1 MNDELNEVMT
11 DEVNEIL
18 IENDYNYLLDRF
30 AGKAMVGL
38 LAQSHGV
45 GYGNVP
51 SYDLA
56 HQAYQMA
63 TYMLAVKKGYVYGAN
78 NMGNNP

>member
-1 MNDELNEVMT
+1 MNDELNKVMN
-11 DEVNEIL
+11 DEVNEIF
-18 IENDYNYLLDRF
+18 IENDYNYLLDRY
-30 AGKAMVGL
+30 AGDAITGL
-38 LAQSHGV
+38 LA
-45 GYGNVP
+45 YGNVP

-63 TYMLAVKKGYVYGAN
+63 TYMLAVKKGYVYGVS

>member
-1 MNDELNEVMT
+1 MNDKLNEVMN
-11 DEVNEIL
+11 DEVNEIF
-18 IENDYNYLLDRF
+18 IENDYNYLLDRY
-30 AGKAMVGL
+30 ASDAITGL
-38 LAQSHGV
+38 LA
-45 GYGNVP
+45 YGNVP

-63 TYMLAVKKGYVYGAN
+63 TYMLAVKKGYVYGVS

>member
-1 MNDELNEVMT
+1 MNGELNLQAAE
-11 DEVNEIL
+11 EINDVFA
-18 IENDYNYLLDRF
+18 EDDYNFYLDRF
-30 AGKAMVGL
+30 AGEAVTGL
-38 LAQSHGV
+38 LA
-45 GYGNVP
+45 YGNVP

>member
-1 MNDELNEVMT
+1 MNDELNSVMT
-11 DEVNEIL
+11 DEVNEIF
-18 IENDYNYLLDRF
+18 IENDYNYLLDRY
-30 AGKAMVGL
+30 ASDAITGL
-38 LAQSHGV
+38 LA
-45 GYGNVP
+45 YGNVP

-63 TYMLAVKKGYVYGAN
+63 TYMLAVKKGYVYGVS

>member
-1 MNDELNEVMT
+1 MNDE
-11 DEVNEIL
+11 VNLQAAEEINDVFA
-18 IENDYNYLLDRF
+18 EDDYNFYLDRF
-30 AGKAMVGL
+30 AGEAVTGL
-38 LAQSHGV
+38 LA
-45 GYGNVP
+45 YGNVP

>member
-1 MNDELNEVMT
+1 MNDELNSVMT
-11 DEVNEIL
+11 DDVNEIL

-30 AGKAMVGL
+30 AGEAVTGL
-38 LAQSHGV
+38 LA
-45 GYGNVP
+45 YGNVP

-63 TYMLAVKKGYVYGAN
+63 TYMLAVKKGYVYGVS

>member
-1 MNDELNEVMT
+1 MNDKLNEVMN
-11 DEVNEIL
+11 DEVNEIF
-18 IENDYNYLLDRF
+18 IENDYNYLLDRY
-30 AGKAMVGL
+30 ASDAITGL
-38 LAQSHGV
+38 LA
-45 GYGNVP
+45 YGNTP

-63 TYMLAVKKGYVYGAN
+63 TYMLAVKKGYVYGVS

>member
-1 MNDELNEVMT
+1 MNDELNLQAAEKINDVFAE
-11 DEVNEIL
+11 D
-18 IENDYNYLLDRF
+18 DYNFYLDRF
-30 AGKAMVGL
+30 AGEAVTGL
-38 LAQSHGV
+38 LA
-45 GYGNVP
+45 YGNVP

-63 TYMLAVKKGYVYGAN
+63 TYMLAVKKGYEYGAN

>member
-1 MNDELNEVMT
+1 MNGELNLQAAE
-11 DEVNEIL
+11 EINDVFA
-18 IENDYNYLLDRF
+18 EDDYNFYLDRF
-30 AGKAMVGL
+30 AGEAVTGL
-38 LAQSHGV
+38 LA
-45 GYGNVP
+45 YGNVP

-63 TYMLAVKKGYVYGAN
+63 TYLLAVKKGYVYGAN

>member
-1 MNDELNEVMT
+1 MNEAFNDEMKLGTAEQFNDVIAES
-11 DEVNEIL
+11 
-18 IENDYNYLLDRF
+18 DYNFYLDRF
-30 AGKAMVGL
+30 AGEAVTGL
-38 LAQSHGV
+38 LA
-45 GYGNVP
+45 YGNVP

-63 TYMLAVKKGYVYGAN
+63 TYLLAVKKGYVYGVS

>member
-1 MNDELNEVMT
+1 MNDELNEVMN
-11 DEVNEIL
+11 DDVNEIF
-18 IENDYNYLLDRF
+18 IENDYNYLLDRY
-30 AGKAMVGL
+30 ASQAINGL
-38 LAQSHGV
+38 LA
-45 GYGNVP
+45 YGNVP

-63 TYMLAVKKGYVYGAN
+63 TYMLAVKKGYVYGVS

>member
-1 MNDELNEVMT
+1 MNDELNEVMN
-11 DEVNEIL
+11 DEVNEIF
-18 IENDYNYLLDRF
+18 IENDYNYLLDRY
-30 AGKAMVGL
+30 ASDAITGL
-38 LAQSHGV
+38 LA
-45 GYGNVP
+45 YGNTP

-63 TYMLAVKKGYVYGAN
+63 TYMLAVKKGYVYGVS

>member
-1 MNDELNEVMT
+1 MNEEFS
-11 DEVNEIL
+11 DEVKLETAEQYSRVFA
-18 IENDYNYLLDRF
+18 ENDYNYSLDRF
-30 AGKAMVGL
+30 AGDAITGL
-38 LAQSHGV
+38 LA
-45 GYGNVP
+45 YGNVP

-63 TYMLAVKKGYVYGAN
+63 TYMLAVKKGYVYGVS

>member
-1 MNDELNEVMT
+1 MNDELNLQAVEEINEVFA
-11 DEVNEIL
+11 ES
-18 IENDYNYLLDRF
+18 DYNFYLDRF
-30 AGKAMVGL
+30 AGEAVTGL
-38 LAQSHGV
+38 LA
-45 GYGNVP
+45 YGNVP